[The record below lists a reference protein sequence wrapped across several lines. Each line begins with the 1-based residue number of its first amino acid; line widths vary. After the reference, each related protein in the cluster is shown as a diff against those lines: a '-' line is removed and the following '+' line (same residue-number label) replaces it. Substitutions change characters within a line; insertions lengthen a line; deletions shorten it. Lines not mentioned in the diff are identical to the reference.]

1 MWSIRTFDQQRFASR
16 NIDLIS
22 REATE
27 LLREQEKLLNLP
39 MSAADMLLYEMRDQQ
54 ISELIRELSFEDCFT
69 PRSDH

>member
-1 MWSIRTFDQQRFASR
+1 MWSIRTFDQQKFASR

-54 ISELIRELSFEDCFT
+54 ISELIRELTFEDCVT